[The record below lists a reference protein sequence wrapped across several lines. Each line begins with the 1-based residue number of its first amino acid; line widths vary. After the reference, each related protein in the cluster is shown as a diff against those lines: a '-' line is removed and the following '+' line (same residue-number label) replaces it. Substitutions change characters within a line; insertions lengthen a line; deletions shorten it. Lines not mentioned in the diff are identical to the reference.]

1 MEPEHFEY
9 AAAVADAD
17 CQNDSERQFKHIEVG
32 LRKWELRRAQILQD
46 EQRLRESR
54 VASLNKMESTGARE
68 QLRLD
73 AMFLE
78 QAVKR
83 LDTKKMAAEI
93 EVAAQAVD
101 ATLPVPGERDA
112 GPLAKWRLGK
122 KGRLMLVVPTATKP
136 MSMFEPSFWSAY
148 DPRSFPY
155 GDGVFGVER
164 RVAMSFEEWG
174 RMLMEREELDYD
186 SVFDDSGAVAVASG
200 GDGSQAERAELVG
213 SVGAAGGGGGGE
225 GGGAEA
231 KKSAVGGGEGEA
243 LFEYCADG
251 SGPVPGLAG
260 EVRVDEDGDVANEF

>member
-1 MEPEHFEY
+1 MPPALASCVVNCAAEVPEEEMRTRQEGPAEAVAGGAAGQDSVGEEGTGALEPERFEY

-54 VASLNKMESTGARE
+54 VASLNKIESIGARE

-112 GPLAKWRLGK
+112 GPLAKWRVGK

-164 RVAMSFEEWG
+164 RVALSFEEWG
-174 RMLMEREELDYD
+174 
-186 SVFDDSGAVAVASG
+186 G
-200 GDGSQAERAELVG
+200 
-213 SVGAAGGGGGGE
+213 
-225 GGGAEA
+225 
-231 KKSAVGGGEGEA
+231 
-243 LFEYCADG
+243 C
-251 SGPVPGLAG
+251 
-260 EVRVDEDGDVANEF
+260 